1 MIIMTGSKHYTD
13 SVINVIIYMLLLSSL
28 AISGCQKRERIV
40 GNTCNGKIVRGPEK
54 NSECYILRARWSNKD
69 IDNND
74 ILNITHTLESKIREI
89 KKGIGKYA
97 EMDNNEKNLLISEIK
112 GELSIYQR
120 NDWKSFI
127 GLYKKGDKFFSYKS
141 VKGVTGLGSG
151 IIIVRNYKVIGSY
164 ETLTE

>member
-1 MIIMTGSKHYTD
+1 MIIMTDSKHYTD

-28 AISGCQKRERIV
+28 AISGCQKQDKIV
-40 GNTCNGKIVRGPEK
+40 GSICNGEIVRGSEK

-69 IDNND
+69 IDSKY
-74 ILNITHTLESKIREI
+74 IFNITHTLKSKIMEI
-89 KKGIGKYA
+89 KKGVGKYA
-97 EMDNNEKNLLISEIK
+97 EMDDDEKKLLISEIK

-120 NDWKSFI
+120 NDWKLFI
-127 GLYKKGDKFFSYKS
+127 GLYKKGDKFYSYKS